1 MIPAAPVTAA
11 TLPFGRI
18 RSGIGVFVSF
28 WLIRL
33 SRILLGSAGSAR
45 TLIGTDYFI
54 WNTG

>member
-18 RSGIGVFVSF
+18 RSGMGVFVSF

-33 SRILLGSAGSAR
+33 SRILLGSAGSGR